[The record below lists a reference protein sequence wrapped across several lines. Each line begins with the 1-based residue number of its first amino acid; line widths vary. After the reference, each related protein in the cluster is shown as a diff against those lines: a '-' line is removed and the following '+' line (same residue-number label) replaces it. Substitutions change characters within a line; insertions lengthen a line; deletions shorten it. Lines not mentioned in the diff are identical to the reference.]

1 MSLQLSSEQQAMAH
15 GEAGPAVAWAIQQQL
30 SVGQALGATRLRSI
44 RSVHAG
50 AEIGTMGEAG
60 LELVEWLVEQGARST
75 VPTSTAACSVDFARA
90 AGYGVSLQQIER
102 ERRLHRA
109 LERFGV
115 LDVAT
120 CINYQTLTPPRYGE
134 HLAWGDTGAVAFANG
149 VAGARSNYEGGPA
162 SIAAAITGLAPDYGY
177 HQAEARLASD
187 VIEVRCRLDGTADWS
202 ALGAWVGTQ
211 LADYWRVPAIV
222 LDDGQPQPSVDELK
236 HFAAAAASFGSIA
249 MFHVVGI
256 TPDAATLDAACGNRP
271 RQAQHTVTR
280 QALQGLFSQSLASG
294 DKVDLVV
301 FSAPQLSLGEVQ
313 MVLSRLGD
321 RAVVAGTRLILTVN
335 AQVEAEMRR
344 LGWLERLERAGGGL
358 LTGTCF
364 YVMAPRDVRRHLGAT
379 TLLTPSAKLV
389 NILSGAGYR
398 TGLATLDTCLDAAV
412 LGYLP

>member
-1 MSLQLSSEQQAMAH
+1 MAR
-15 GEAGPAVAWAIQQQL
+15 GKAGSASAWAIQQQVA
-30 SVGQALGATRLRSI
+30 VGEALGASRLRPI

-60 LELVEWLVEQGARST
+60 LEHVEWLVEQGARSC

-90 AGYGVSLQQIER
+90 AGYGVPLPQIER

-115 LDVAT
+115 IDVAT
-120 CINYQTLTPPRYGE
+120 CINYQTLTPPRFGE

-162 SIAAAITGLAPDYGY
+162 SLAAAITGLAPDYGY
-177 HQAEARLASD
+177 HLAEVRLASD
-187 VIEVRCRLDGTADWS
+187 VIEVRCLLEGTADWS

-211 LADYWRVPAIV
+211 LVDYWRVPALV
-222 LDDGQPQPSVDELK
+222 LDDAQPAPTVDELK
-236 HFAAAAASFGSIA
+236 HFAAAVASFGSIA
-249 MFHVVGI
+249 MFHIVGV
-256 TPDAATLDAACGNRP
+256 TPEAATLDMACGNRP
-271 RQAQHTVTR
+271 RQGHHTITR
-280 QALQGLFSQSLASG
+280 RALDGLFSHSLTAG
-294 DKVDLVV
+294 DKIDLVV

-313 MVLSRLGD
+313 MVLTRLGG
-321 RAVVAGTRLILTVN
+321 RSVASGTRLILTVN
-335 AQVEAEMRR
+335 AQIEAEMRR
-344 LGWLERLERAGGGL
+344 LGWLERLEQAGGAL
-358 LTGTCF
+358 LAGTCF

-398 TGLATLDTCLDAAV
+398 TGLATLDSCLDAAV

>member
-1 MSLQLSSEQQAMAH
+1 MVN
-15 GEAGPAVAWAIQQQL
+15 GEAGAAMAWAIQQQMAA
-30 SVGQALGATRLRSI
+30 GQALGATRLRPI

-50 AEIGTMGEAG
+50 AEIGTMGDAG
-60 LELVEWLVEQGARST
+60 LEHVEWLVEQGARSC

-90 AGYGVSLQQIER
+90 AGYGVSLRQIER
-102 ERRLHRA
+102 EQRLHRA
-109 LERFGV
+109 LARFGV
-115 LDVAT
+115 IDVST
-120 CINYQTLTPPRYGE
+120 CINYQTLTPPRFGE

-162 SIAAAITGLAPDYGY
+162 ALAAAITGLAPDYGY

-187 VIEVRCRLDGTADWS
+187 VVEVSCRLEGTADWS
-202 ALGAWVGTQ
+202 ALGAWMGTQ

-222 LDDGQPQPSVDELK
+222 LNDGQAAPSVDELK

-249 MFHVVGI
+249 MFHIVGV
-256 TPDAATLDAACGNRP
+256 TPEAATLDAACGHRR
-271 RQAQHTVTR
+271 RQAHHTVTR
-280 QALQGLFSQSLASG
+280 STLGGLFSHSLAVG
-294 DKVDLVV
+294 DKIDLVV

-313 MVLSRLGD
+313 MVLARLGE
-321 RAVVAGTRLILTVN
+321 RSVAPGTRLILTVN

-344 LGWLERLERAGGGL
+344 LGWLERLEQAGGGL

-398 TGLATLDTCLDAAV
+398 TGLATLDACLDAAV
-412 LGYLP
+412 SGYFA